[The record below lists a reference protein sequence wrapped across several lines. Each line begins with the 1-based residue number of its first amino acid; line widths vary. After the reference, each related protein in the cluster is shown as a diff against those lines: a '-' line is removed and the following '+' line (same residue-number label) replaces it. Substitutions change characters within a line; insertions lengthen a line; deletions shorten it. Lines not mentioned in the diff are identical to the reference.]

1 MSIAEYIRAVPDFP
15 KPGILFR
22 DISPLLASPTAF
34 SAAVDALADRTAAM
48 NADVI
53 AGIESRGFIFGVPL
67 AQKLGLPF
75 VPVRKPGKLP
85 SETLSVSY
93 ELEYG
98 SDSLEIH
105 ADAFEAGQRVLVIDD
120 LLATGGTAMAT
131 CQLVEQAGGLVAGV
145 GVVIELKGLNGRER
159 LSPHLCESLLQY

>member
-1 MSIAEYIRAVPDFP
+1 MLIADYIRAVPDFP

-22 DISPLLASPTAF
+22 DISPLLGSSEAF
-34 SAAVDALADRTAAM
+34 GVSIDGLAERTASFK
-48 NADVI
+48 ADVI

-85 SETLSVSY
+85 CETIAVSY
-93 ELEYG
+93 DLEYG

-105 ADAFEAGQRVLVIDD
+105 ADAFSAGQRVLVIDD
-120 LLATGGTAMAT
+120 LLATGGTASAA
-131 CQLVEQAGGLVAGV
+131 CKLIEQAGGIVAGV
-145 GVVIELKGLNGRER
+145 GVVIELQGLAGRQA
-159 LSPHLCESLLQY
+159 LAPHACESLLTY

>member
-1 MSIAEYIRAVPDFP
+1 MLIADYIRAVPDFP

-22 DISPLLASPTAF
+22 DISPLLASPDAF
-34 SAAVDALADRTAAM
+34 RAAIDALGERIAPF

-85 SETLSVSY
+85 RETVSVSY
-93 ELEYG
+93 DLEYG

-105 ADAFEAGQRVLVIDD
+105 ADAFGADQRVLVIDD
-120 LLATGGTAMAT
+120 LLATGGTASAA
-131 CQLVEQAGGLVAGV
+131 CKLVEQAGGIVAGV
-145 GVVIELKGLNGRER
+145 GVVMELQGLEGRKA
-159 LSPHLCESLLQY
+159 LSPHACESLLTY

>member
-1 MSIAEYIRAVPDFP
+1 MLIADYIRAVPDFP

-22 DISPLLASPTAF
+22 DISPLLGSSQAFGASI
-34 SAAVDALADRTAAM
+34 DGLAERTGSF

-85 SETLSVSY
+85 CETISVSY
-93 ELEYG
+93 DLEYG

-105 ADAFEAGQRVLVIDD
+105 ADAFDAGQRVLVVDD
-120 LLATGGTAMAT
+120 LLATGGTACAA
-131 CQLVEQAGGLVAGV
+131 CKLIEQAGGIVAGV
-145 GVVIELKGLNGRER
+145 AVVIELQGLEGRQA
-159 LSPHLCESLLQY
+159 LAPHACESLLTY